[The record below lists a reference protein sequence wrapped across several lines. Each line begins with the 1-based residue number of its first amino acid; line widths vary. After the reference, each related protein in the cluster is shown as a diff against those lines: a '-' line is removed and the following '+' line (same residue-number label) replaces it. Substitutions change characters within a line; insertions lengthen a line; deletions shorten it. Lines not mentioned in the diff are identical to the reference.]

1 MYLDPLYP
9 ASYQVYNNDYDY
21 TPIYIGK
28 GKWDNKRHKDH
39 LKECRNKIFENK
51 INYWNKNNIE
61 PMIVILEKDLT
72 EQEAWDLETRLI
84 ISLGRVDLKT
94 GPLLNLTDGG
104 EGPSGRTPW
113 NKGKKT
119 QDYMSPEA
127 RKKHTEYLT
136 GLKKPEGHGKKVAE
150 ALTGK
155 PKLEDHKKKISESLK
170 GNIPW
175 NKGKTGVQ
183 ESWAKGKTFT
193 EEHKKRLSE
202 SHKGKANTEEQ
213 KAKISAKLKG
223 RTMSEETKR
232 KMSEARKKIWAEKK
246 ANK

>member
-1 MYLDPLYP
+1 MYLDPKYP
-9 ASYQVYNNDYDY
+9 ASYKINGKDYEY
-21 TPIYIGK
+21 TPLYIGK
-28 GKWDNKRHKDH
+28 GKDTRYKDH
-39 LKECRNKIFENK
+39 LTDCRNKIFENK
-51 INYWNKNNIE
+51 IAYWNRNGIE
-61 PMIVILEKDLT
+61 PMIEFIEINLT
-72 EQEAWDLETRLI
+72 EQEAWDLETSIIKDIGRLDK
-84 ISLGRVDLKT
+84 GE

-104 EGPSGRTPW
+104 EGASGIVPW

-119 QDYMSPEA
+119 QDYLSPES

-136 GLKKPEGHGKKVAE
+136 GLKKPEGHGQKVSA
-150 ALTGK
+150 ALRGK
-155 PKLEDHKKKISESLK
+155 PKSEEHKKKLSEALK
-170 GNIPW
+170 GNVPW

-183 ESWAKGKTFT
+183 DFSYLKGKPKS
-193 EEHKKRLSE
+193 EEHKKKLSE

-223 RTMSEETKR
+223 RKMSEETKR